1 MGYYAMT
8 LDEESKMY
16 CAIVLPWGI
25 YRYNMLPMGILVAC
39 DIFQAAMGALFQ
51 DLEKLFVYLDDLI
64 VLGNGTFKEH
74 MSEVDETLSRL
85 LTKGLQI
92 NFAKYVWAVQEVDY
106 LGFTLTRIGIQPQQK
121 KVQAIVDLE
130 PPRNHKKIT
139 RFFRNG

>member
-92 NFAKYVWAVQEVDY
+92 NFAEYVWAVQEVDY